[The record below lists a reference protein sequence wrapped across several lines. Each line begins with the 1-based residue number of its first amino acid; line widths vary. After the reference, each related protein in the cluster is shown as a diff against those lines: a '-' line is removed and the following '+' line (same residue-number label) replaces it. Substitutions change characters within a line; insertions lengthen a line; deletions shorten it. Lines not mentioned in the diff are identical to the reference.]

1 MTQEQIEAV
10 VTHWLDFAG
19 KAELE
24 GKSGRARLAFSKAL
38 TNDALIADGKIDDL
52 YDHYTMPT

>member
-10 VTHWLDFAG
+10 VTRWLGIAG

-24 GKSGRARLAFSKAL
+24 GKPGRARLAFRKAMA
-38 TNDALIADGKIDDL
+38 NDALTANGKVDDL
-52 YDHYTMPT
+52 YDHYTITR